1 MYAQAGLHLPS
12 IFSHGFFH
20 DYSGG
25 HYSYLPFS
33 DEGFFSSR
41 FYVGVEDGRHN
52 LANMAQAPSIS
63 EYDMGGEGDL
73 FKAPE
78 PILEDPA
85 LDPMAN
91 AMSIIS
97 GGGDVITETI
107 KAADIESIHNDH
119 LSDIYYGCKKDLMEK
134 SEIEE
139 QISELLEAEISAIEM
154 VEVSP
159 PERISCTE
167 RAILEKSQ
175 IEETISELLELKI
188 PAVGMA
194 GVPPPGEI
202 SRVER
207 LIQKSASSECL
218 SSLERFP
225 SCSRRPDFLDFQGLD
240 FEAALGL
247 RRACSEA
254 DVQNLGN
261 KSTNSRNVTTV
272 CSSFEQALSISDN
285 KIELRLQKL
294 SRYRE
299 KKSKRNFGRKIKY
312 ACRKAL
318 ADNQPRIR
326 GRFAR
331 TEDNI
336 STQIVN

>member
-12 IFSHGFFH
+12 VFSHGFFH

-33 DEGFFSSR
+33 DEGFLSHR

-52 LANMAQAPSIS
+52 LANMAQAPSVS

-107 KAADIESIHNDH
+107 KAADIESIQNDH
-119 LSDIYYGCKKDLMEK
+119 LTDIYFECKKDLMEK

-139 QISELLEAEISAIEM
+139 PISQLLE
-154 VEVSP
+154 
-159 PERISCTE
+159 
-167 RAILEKSQ
+167 
-175 IEETISELLELKI
+175 ELKI

-194 GVPPPGEI
+194 GVPPPGKI
-202 SRVER
+202 RRVER
-207 LIQKSASSECL
+207 SIQKSASSECL
-218 SSLERFP
+218 SSLEWFP
-225 SCSRRPDFLDFQGLD
+225 SCSRRLDFLDFQGLD

-247 RRACSEA
+247 RRASSEG

-261 KSTNSRNVTTV
+261 KSTNSRNATTV
-272 CSSFEQALSISDN
+272 CSSFEQPFSISEN
-285 KIELRLQKL
+285 KTELRLQKL

-318 ADNQPRIR
+318 ADSQPRIR
-326 GRFAR
+326 GRFAK

-336 STQIVN
+336 STQIVNYARC